1 MRPAGGTGLPAGI
14 FPVSALPFDP
24 YRASVRLSRGVYVP
38 VRSRQGPFLA
48 FRSAHDSR
56 HLQVPVQRF
65 LQNGRAD
72 ESARADQGD
81 CFHNFGRLTI
91 CILRTAVRRPVRS
104 NANLLPKRT
113 KTLRFRSVLR
123 AAVRRGAVAGS
134 VLHWPDLRHG
144 GDTRSGTPR
153 NEEIICRVVFFIYIC
168 FNVSMLRHEVLNHS
182 FQNK

>member
-113 KTLRFRSVLR
+113 KTLRFPVRSVRVACGPLSGEAPSQALFCIGR
-123 AAVRRGAVAGS
+123 ICGTEAIPGAERLGTRRLFAESFFLSIFVS
-134 VLHWPDLRHG
+134 MYRC
-144 GDTRSGTPR
+144 SGTK
-153 NEEIICRVVFFIYIC
+153 F
-168 FNVSMLRHEVLNHS
+168 
-182 FQNK
+182 

>member
-91 CILRTAVRRPVRS
+91 CILRTAVRRPGPFQWPICCQNGR
-104 NANLLPKRT
+104 K
-113 KTLRFRSVLR
+113 RSVFGPVLSR
-123 AAVRRGAVAGS
+123 VACGPLSGEAPSQALFCIGRICGTEAIPGAERLGTRRLFAESFFLSIFVS
-134 VLHWPDLRHG
+134 MYRC
-144 GDTRSGTPR
+144 SGTK
-153 NEEIICRVVFFIYIC
+153 F
-168 FNVSMLRHEVLNHS
+168 
-182 FQNK
+182 

>member
-113 KTLRFRSVLR
+113 KTLRFRSVLSGVACGPLSGEAPSQALFCIGR
-123 AAVRRGAVAGS
+123 ICGTEAIPGAERLGTRRLFAESFFLSIFVS
-134 VLHWPDLRHG
+134 MYRC
-144 GDTRSGTPR
+144 SGTK
-153 NEEIICRVVFFIYIC
+153 F
-168 FNVSMLRHEVLNHS
+168 
-182 FQNK
+182 

>member
-56 HLQVPVQRF
+56 HLQVPVRRF
-65 LQNGRAD
+65 VFCGRPCAVPSVPMPICCQNGR
-72 ESARADQGD
+72 
-81 CFHNFGRLTI
+81 
-91 CILRTAVRRPVRS
+91 
-104 NANLLPKRT
+104 K
-113 KTLRFRSVLR
+113 RSVFGPFCPGRLR